1 MCINVLLFQHWI
13 IILLGI
19 PIIPFTYIDLVRAD
33 KDLIEKFGDY
43 CKAYT
48 KEIPRANARIPI
60 CYHYDVEITCMH
72 AMLVVLSYVCI
83 CPVEQI
89 LILV

>member
-48 KEIPRANARIPI
+48 KEIPRANARA
-60 CYHYDVEITCMH
+60 H
-72 AMLVVLSYVCI
+72 AFF
-83 CPVEQI
+83 
-89 LILV
+89 ILVFSSFIYKIQEIPYQIFNFI